1 MQRILLAGVVGG
13 LVVFLWGAVAHLVLP
28 FGHLG
33 FTAAPGEAAAIA
45 ALKEALP
52 EPGLYALPD
61 MRDVA
66 ADQMPASGPFGFLAW
81 RPETSYTMGRNLIVE
96 FLSGALAALLAACVL
111 KSCAP
116 GLGVL
121 RTGVATMALGLFAWL
136 SIDASYWNWYGFSSG
151 FFLSQGVQQAVGW
164 LLAGLAM
171 GAVLRPRSGGS

>member
-121 RTGVATMALGLFAWL
+121 RTGVATMALGLFA
-136 SIDASYWNWYGFSSG
+136 
-151 FFLSQGVQQAVGW
+151 
-164 LLAGLAM
+164 
-171 GAVLRPRSGGS
+171 